1 MPSIA
6 FYHIEAPHEGKVAVV
21 KDGQM
26 IDFTH
31 EGRLGAW
38 INSEKESSFAEF
50 TLKTAKRFLKHKF
63 VVIAVDKGKLYFNR
77 FLAYIIL
84 VSYLLKPENW
94 RNVLDNK

>member
-1 MPSIA
+1 M
-6 FYHIEAPHEGKVAVV
+6 V

-31 EGRLGAW
+31 ERRLGTW

-63 VVIAVDKGKLYFNR
+63 VVVAVDKGKIYIRNGIQYSFNC
-77 FLAYIIL
+77 LAFI
-84 VSYLLKPENW
+84 
-94 RNVLDNK
+94 

>member
-1 MPSIA
+1 MPNVA
-6 FYHIEAPHEGKVAVV
+6 FYHIDAPHEGKVAVV

-63 VVIAVDKGKLYFNR
+63 VVVAVDKGKIRYTEWNSVQFQLSCFY
-77 FLAYIIL
+77 L
-84 VSYLLKPENW
+84 VLLK
-94 RNVLDNK
+94 NVFVI